1 MYLDY
6 WGLKKY
12 PFENVPDPEFMYY
25 SQEHKEALVRLLYAV
40 NRRKGA
46 ALLTGEIGSGK
57 TLLSRVFIQQLP
69 EKDFEIGLIT
79 NPSLEPLDFLKEILY
94 QIGLN
99 FKTNSKTELIN
110 SLNTRLL
117 ENTKKNRTTLLIV
130 DEAQLVHTDSFEE
143 IRLLLNFQLNDQFL
157 MTFILIGQPELK
169 DIIRQYKQL
178 DQRIAIRYHLNPL
191 NIEETTKYISYRLA
205 KAGLP
210 DNGIF
215 TPESI
220 EEIYH
225 YSEGIPR
232 KINNVCDLSL
242 LITFSMKGKAVDF
255 DTVRKVI
262 KDSL

>member
-6 WGLKKY
+6 WGFKKY
-12 PFENVPDPEFMYY
+12 PFENVPDPEFMYD

-57 TLLSRVFIQQLP
+57 TLLSRVFIQKLP

-79 NPSLEPLDFLKEILY
+79 NPLLEPLDFLKEVLY
-94 QIGLN
+94 QLGLN
-99 FKTNSKTELIN
+99 FKTNSKTELMNI
-110 SLNTRLL
+110 LNTRLL
-117 ENTKKNRTTLLIV
+117 ENTKKSRTTLLIV
-130 DEAQLVHTDSFEE
+130 DEAQLIHADSFEE

-169 DIIRQYKQL
+169 DIIRKLKQL
-178 DQRIAIRYHLNPL
+178 DQRISIRYHLNPL
-191 NIEETTKYISYRLA
+191 NIEETTKYISFRME

-210 DNGIF
+210 NNEIF
-215 TPESI
+215 TPGAI

-242 LITFSMKGKAVDF
+242 LITFSMKGKAVDA
-255 DTVRKVI
+255 DIVRKVI